1 MNPQLLKETLQ
12 SKNDS
17 FILFYSD
24 ECVHCGIAKPII
36 QEHATKKI
44 IPVHRIEETTNNGE
58 IFEIFKVNF
67 YPTLIH
73 INSGRVLKYVGVE
86 AIVQM
91 IKNSK

>member
-1 MNPQLLKETLQ
+1 MNTQLLKETLQ
-12 SKNDS
+12 SKTDS

-24 ECVHCGIAKPII
+24 ECVNCGFAKPII
-36 QEHATKKI
+36 QEHATKKM

-58 IFEIFKVNF
+58 IFDVFNVNF

-73 INSGRVLKYVGVE
+73 IKNGRVLKYVGVE

-91 IKNSK
+91 VKNSK